1 MLNMEPESFV
11 ISTWIKKGTLSAPR
25 NSAFWWRWWRP
36 SDLLSLSSWQKAEG
50 LCLAFLPLE
59 GPDSLLIV
67 LFSVRPWPGAKLNLL
82 SQGRV
87 CSHEWE
93 WAPSPA
99 QSLAFHPT
107 PTMVPSPVT
116 FGGWACRPTGKSPL
130 RSVSGTLHPAVSDNS
145 WSGLWMSGR
154 VSAAPGPASEG

>member
-1 MLNMEPESFV
+1 MLNVELESFF
-11 ISTWIKKGTLSAPR
+11 ISSWIKKRTLSAPR

-36 SDLLSLSSWQKAEG
+36 GDLLSLSSWQKVEG
-50 LCLAFLPLE
+50 LCLAFLPLG

-67 LFSVRPWPGAKLNLL
+67 LFLVRPWPGAKLNLL

-99 QSLAFHPT
+99 QSLAFPT
-107 PTMVPSPVT
+107 PPHQGPVSRH
-116 FGGWACRPTGKSPL
+116 FWRL
-130 RSVSGTLHPAVSDNS
+130 
-145 WSGLWMSGR
+145 GLQTDRQEPPEFR
-154 VSAAPGPASEG
+154 VRDSAPGHE